1 MKVIKRNGSKVDFD
15 PSKIELAILKAM
27 RYGAGLWMKNVQKIF
42 PLRSMRNIRETRIS
56 AFTGSKIRY
65 LKSSFKKTRF

>member
-27 RYGAGLWMKNVQKIF
+27 RYGSGVVDEKCAKD
-42 PLRSMRNIRETRIS
+42 IS
-56 AFTGSKIRY
+56 FEIHEEHQGDEDISITGSKIRY